1 MRTSPT
7 GRIADLVSRLTET
20 SAETRWHAASI
31 AAILAVTVVLF
42 VPVMRGRAFSMVGA
56 HMFAQYPWI
65 GTIRNSPKIRGHGFP
80 QTDQAEVF
88 YPSSVFATTA
98 IRSGQIPMW
107 LPFSFNGIPIMEFGT
122 GYAPLYPPKL
132 LAMTVL
138 SPIRQHEVM
147 LFSHLLLAGIGMYA
161 LLRCWGANGLG
172 AVFGAIVW
180 ELNGQQA
187 FFLTFEAPAITA
199 AWLPLMM
206 LGATLAIKRQSIG
219 WAVATGAAMG
229 MSLLG
234 NVFLSYVSSWVLI
247 CWYLFLTLSAAHKL
261 FLNRQRRAGFFCLF
275 LPLISA
281 AVAAILGAASWL
293 SLFGLLSHVHRS
305 AETLQYQTGEAIPL
319 LVFLR
324 AIILPVSAADIA
336 NKLPDFAFCAFVGV
350 PALILAVAAIFRRT
364 APVVLSFLLALVS
377 AGMILGIRPI
387 IMFFRLVLPYFG
399 AMHLRL
405 AYPLFCFAMA
415 ALAALGITEVSKR
428 FRGFRQRRRLL
439 LGLGLLLIAVES
451 GQLILFAWIVNPTQ
465 PARAEWLFPE
475 TPLITNL
482 KERQGAFHVLPV
494 SFRDPAGNWTP
505 PVLAGKVN
513 VIFGLRSGSG
523 YESLLPLSTVNLWR
537 AVEQGGVV
545 GGKLPPAYR
554 PYFYH
559 DRLPVGLLEKLSIG
573 FIATPPGT
581 EPRDVD
587 GSDVVGNGTLQL
599 VYQGP
604 DGRIFRLVR
613 ALPRVFLVPSVVVA
627 PDPEASLRMLIDK
640 GFDARRAAIVV
651 GENAASKTGLPRLDP
666 SVAEEAGAMAG
677 IVRDRL
683 NEVEVETNSPHAA
696 MLVLNDSWDA
706 GWVAR
711 VDGQR
716 QPLLKVNYNF
726 RGVVVPA
733 GNHRVVFLYRP
744 SLLLIGLGISGLAIF
759 LLLVFCATEAL
770 RRARRFAKET
780 ALPDGLLNRRE

>member
-1 MRTSPT
+1 MRSRTT
-7 GRIADLVSRLTET
+7 GRIADLVSRLKET
-20 SAETRWHAASI
+20 SAETKAHAASI

-42 VPVMRGRAFSMVGA
+42 LPLMRGRTFSMVGA

-65 GTIRNSPKIRGHGFP
+65 GTIRNSPEIKGRGFP
-80 QTDQAEVF
+80 QTDHAEVF
-88 YPSSVFATTA
+88 YPSSVFATNA

-107 LPFSFNGIPIMEFGT
+107 LPFSFSGVPIMELGAS
-122 GYAPLYPPKL
+122 YAPFYPPKL
-132 LAMTVL
+132 LATTVF
-138 SPIRQHEVM
+138 SPVRQHEVL
-147 LFSHLLLAGIGMYA
+147 LFSHLLLAGLGMYA

-187 FFLTFEAPAITA
+187 FFLTFEAPAIAA
-199 AWLPLMM
+199 AWLPIMM

-219 WAVATGAAMG
+219 WAVITGAAMG

-247 CWYLFLTLSAAHKL
+247 CWYFFLTLFAAHKL
-261 FLNRQRRAGFFCLF
+261 FINRQRRAAVFCLF

-281 AVAAILGAASWL
+281 AVAAVLGAASWL
-293 SLFGLLSHVHRS
+293 SLFGSLSNVHRR
-305 AETLQYQTGEAIPL
+305 ALTLATQIGEANTL

-324 AIILPVSAADIA
+324 GIIVPVSGSDIES
-336 NKLPDFAFCAFVGV
+336 KFPDFAFCAFVGA
-350 PALILAVAAIFRRT
+350 PALFLAVPAIFRRT
-364 APVVLSFLLALVS
+364 APVVLAFLLALAS
-377 AGMILGIRPI
+377 TGLILGIRPI
-387 IMFFRLVLPYFG
+387 VMFFRLVLPYFG
-399 AMHLRL
+399 AMHLRV
-405 AYPLFCFAMA
+405 AYSLFCFAMA
-415 ALAALGITEVSKR
+415 TLAALGITEISKR
-428 FRGFRQRRRLL
+428 IRGFAQRPRLL
-439 LGLGLLLIAVES
+439 LGLSLLLLAFES
-451 GQLILFAWIVNPTQ
+451 VQLIVSAWAITPTQ
-465 PARAEWLFPE
+465 PISAEWLFPE

-482 KERQGAFHVLPV
+482 KDRQGAFHVLPV
-494 SFRDPAGNWTP
+494 SFRHPSNNWTP

-513 VIFGLRSGSG
+513 VVFGLRSGSG

-537 AVEQGGVV
+537 AVERGGVIRRD
-545 GGKLPPAYR
+545 LPPAYR

-573 FIATPPGT
+573 FIATPPNT

-587 GSDVVGNGTLQL
+587 GSDVVANGRLQL

-604 DGRIFRLVR
+604 DGWIYKLTH
-613 ALPRVFLVPSVVVA
+613 ALPRAFVVPTVLTV
-627 PDPEASLRMLIDK
+627 PDSEASLRTLVDK
-640 GFDARRAAIVV
+640 SFDSRRAAIVV
-651 GENAASKTGLPRLDP
+651 GDNRTANTGLPAFD
-666 SVAEEAGAMAG
+666 SAAVESGATST
-677 IVRDRL
+677 IVRDQL
-683 NEVEVETNSPHAA
+683 NEVEVEVNAPREG

-711 VDGQR
+711 VDGQK

-744 SLLLIGLGISGLAIF
+744 PLVLIGLGISGLALF
-759 LLLVFCATEAL
+759 LLFVFCGTEAL
-770 RRARRFAKET
+770 RRSRRSGRET
-780 ALPDGLLNRRE
+780 APPAGVHSRRG

>member
-1 MRTSPT
+1 MRTRT
-7 GRIADLVSRLTET
+7 TERIADLVSRLNET

-42 VPVMRGRAFSMVGA
+42 VPVMRGRTFSMVGA
-56 HMFAQYPWI
+56 HMLAQYPWI
-65 GTIRNSPKIRGHGFP
+65 VTKPDSPEIEGRGFP
-80 QTDQAEVF
+80 QTDHAEVF
-88 YPSSVFATTA
+88 YPSSVFATNA

-107 LPFSFNGIPIMEFGT
+107 LPFSFSGIPIMELGA
-122 GYAPLYPPKL
+122 YAPFYPPKL

-138 SPIRQHEVM
+138 APFRQHEVV
-147 LFSHLLLAGIGMYA
+147 LFFHLLLAGIGMYA
-161 LLRCWGANGLG
+161 LLRCWGANALG

-206 LGATLAIKRQSIG
+206 LGATLTIRRQSRG

-247 CWYLFLTLSAAHKL
+247 CWYLFLTLFAAHKL
-261 FLNRQRRAGFFCLF
+261 FLARQRRAAVFCLS

-293 SLFGLLSHVHRS
+293 SLFGSLSHVHRGPV
-305 AETLQYQTGEAIPL
+305 TLEHQIGEAIPL

-324 AIILPVSAADIA
+324 GVIVPVSGSDIA
-336 NKLPDFAFCAFVGV
+336 NKFPDFALCAFVGA

-364 APVVLSFLLALVS
+364 APVVLSFLVALASVGL
-377 AGMILGIRPI
+377 ILGIRPI
-387 IMFFRLVLPYFG
+387 LMFFRLVLPYFG
-399 AMHLRL
+399 AMHLRV
-405 AYPLFCFAMA
+405 AYSLFCFAIA
-415 ALAALGITEVSKR
+415 ALAALGITEVNKH
-428 FRGFRQRRRLL
+428 FRGFRQRPRLL
-439 LGLGLLLIAVES
+439 LGLGLLLIAVEAV
-451 GQLILFAWIVNPTQ
+451 QLILSAWAVTPTQ
-465 PARAEWLFPE
+465 PARSEWLFPE

-482 KERQGAFHVLPV
+482 KDRQGAFHVLPV
-494 SFRDPAGNWTP
+494 SFRDPSGNWTP
-505 PVLAGKVN
+505 PVLAGKAN

-523 YESLLPLSTVNLWR
+523 YESLLPLSTVNVWR

-545 GGKLPPAYR
+545 GGDLPLAYR

-559 DRLPVGLLEKLSIG
+559 DRLPVGLLEKLSVG
-573 FIATPPGT
+573 FIATPSGT
-581 EPRDVD
+581 KPRDVD
-587 GSDVVGNGTLQL
+587 GSDVVASGALQL

-604 DGRIFRLVR
+604 DGWIYRLTH
-613 ALPRVFLVPSVVVA
+613 ALPRAFVVPTVLTVS
-627 PDPEASLRMLIDK
+627 DSEASLRTLIDK
-640 GFDARRAAIVV
+640 SFDARRAAIVV
-651 GENAASKTGLPRLDP
+651 GESRTANTGLPSFE
-666 SVAEEAGAMAG
+666 SVALESGATST
-677 IVRDRL
+677 IVKDQL
-683 NEVEVETNSPHAA
+683 NDVEVEVSAPREG

-711 VDGQR
+711 VDGQK

-744 SLLLIGLGISGLAIF
+744 PLLLIGLGISGLAIC
-759 LLLVFCATEAL
+759 LLLVFCGTEAL
-770 RRARRFAKET
+770 RRLRRFQKE
-780 ALPDGLLNRRE
+780 R